1 MSRELIFSTALKL
14 VTSVG
19 SEMNERCVYIMMGVD
34 AVTYGVVLGGLEVG
48 RLSLLWGILGI
59 YRDIG
64 WSCRIWGHYCRGCV
78 ACGYK
83 LMMKG
88 VLYLISNISIP
99 LFSQRLYS
107 NSFLHFSSSPQPP
120 HCCPAFLNYISSFLS
135 QSSQFI
141 VTFTPLVTTTH
152 LWDLLLHKWYCL
164 GLPFSPIES

>member
-64 WSCRIWGHYCRGCV
+64 
-78 ACGYK
+78 
-83 LMMKG
+83 
-88 VLYLISNISIP
+88 
-99 LFSQRLYS
+99 
-107 NSFLHFSSSPQPP
+107 
-120 HCCPAFLNYISSFLS
+120 
-135 QSSQFI
+135 
-141 VTFTPLVTTTH
+141 
-152 LWDLLLHKWYCL
+152 
-164 GLPFSPIES
+164 